1 MNKYVKLVGFG
12 FLIWLIPFMV
22 SFVIFPLRNMNRPL
36 FESFMPVVLVLTVM
50 IVSVLY
56 FKKIEKESLKEGLI
70 AGVLW
75 FVLSLVIDLMLFLPA
90 SPMQM
95 SFSDYMV
102 DIGLTYLI
110 ILMIPI
116 GIGALVNKK

>member
-12 FLIWLIPFMV
+12 FLIWLIPFLV
-22 SFVIFPLRNMNRPL
+22 SFVIFPLRNTHRPL
-36 FESFMPVVLVLTVM
+36 FESIMPVVLVFAVM
-50 IVSVLY
+50 IISVLY
-56 FKKIEKESLKEGLI
+56 FKKIEKESLKEGVI

>member
-12 FLIWLIPFMV
+12 FLIWLIPFLV
-22 SFVIFPLRNMNRPL
+22 SFVIFPLRNANRPL
-36 FESFMPVVLVLTVM
+36 FESVIPVVLVFAVM
-50 IVSVLY
+50 IISVLY
-56 FKKIEKESLKEGLI
+56 FKKIEKESLKEGVI

-95 SFSDYMV
+95 SFSDYMM

-110 ILMIPI
+110 ILIIPI
-116 GIGALVNKK
+116 GIGVLISKK

>member
-12 FLIWLIPFMV
+12 FLIWLIPFLV
-22 SFVIFPLRNMNRPL
+22 SFVIFPLKTSNRPL
-36 FESFMPVVLVLTVM
+36 FESIMPVVLVFAVM
-50 IVSVLY
+50 ISSVLY
-56 FKKIEKESLKEGLI
+56 FKKIDKDSLKEGIL

-75 FVLSLVIDLMLFLPA
+75 FVISLVIDLLLFLTV

-95 SFSDYMV
+95 SFIDYMT

-110 ILMIPI
+110 ILMIPM
-116 GIGALVNKK
+116 GIGALLNKN